1 MNKLNLKDY
10 LMISGII
17 GLLVSS
23 FSLFSY
29 VGTYADSMM
38 MRSFSVSGEAKIS
51 ASPDIAEFDFGVV
64 SEGGQDVAK
73 IQETNSAKMNKVISF
88 LKEQGIDSK
97 DIKTNNYNL
106 EPRYQYY
113 SCRGGEICPPST
125 IVGYTV
131 RQNATVKVRDF
142 SKISPLLSGVVKN
155 GANNVSQM
163 RFTFDDVD
171 KLLGQ
176 VKGEAVKKAQAK
188 ALAMSKTAGFRL
200 GKLLSIED
208 YYSPYSAMPM
218 GLGGGQ
224 DMALPV
230 KSAVAPVVE
239 PGTQDLSASVIL
251 RYSIR

>member
-1 MNKLNLKDY
+1 MSKLTLKDY
-10 LMISGII
+10 LMLAGII
-17 GLLVSS
+17 ALLVSS
-23 FSLFSY
+23 FSFFSY

-73 IQETNSAKMNKVISF
+73 VQEANSTKMNKVIAF
-88 LKEQGIDSK
+88 LKEQGIDAK

-113 SCRGGEICPPST
+113 GCRGGEVCPPAT
-125 IVGYTV
+125 IVGYTI
-131 RQNATVKVRDF
+131 RQNATVKIRDF
-142 SKISPLLSGVVKN
+142 SKISALLSGVVKN

-163 RFTFDDVD
+163 RFTFDDRD

-188 ALAMSKTAGFRL
+188 AEAMAKTAGFRL

-208 YYSPYSAMPM
+208 YYSPYSSMPM
-218 GLGGGQ
+218 GLGGGP
-224 DMALPV
+224 DMLMSA
-230 KSAVAPVVE
+230 KSAIAPVVE

-251 RYSIR
+251 RYAIR